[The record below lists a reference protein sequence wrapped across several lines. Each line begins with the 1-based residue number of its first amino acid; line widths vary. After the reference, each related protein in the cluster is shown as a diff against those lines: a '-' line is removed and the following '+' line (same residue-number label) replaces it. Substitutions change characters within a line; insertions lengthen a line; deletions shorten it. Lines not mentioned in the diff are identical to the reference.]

1 MLIALISISVLLLA
15 SSLIIIN
22 LLRKVE
28 MMEDYVKDLEDSNLN
43 YYTFFSNLKS
53 KVRES
58 YSRMKN
64 IDRLGSFEADDE
76 TGFIF
81 KELNSFSIMSFI
93 IFDKIFFSFMVWCV
107 MSINGF
113 NLPGRSKFLTMIIK

>member
-58 YSRMKN
+58 YYRMKN

-81 KELNSFSIMSFI
+81 KELKDIA
-93 IFDKIFFSFMVWCV
+93 DQL
-107 MSINGF
+107 NGDF
-113 NLPGRSKFLTMIIK
+113 

>member
-15 SSLIIIN
+15 CSLIIIN

-28 MMEDYVKDLEDSNLN
+28 TLEDYVKDLEDSNLD

-81 KELNSFSIMSFI
+81 KELKDIV
-93 IFDKIFFSFMVWCV
+93 DQL
-107 MSINGF
+107 NGDF
-113 NLPGRSKFLTMIIK
+113 

>member
-1 MLIALISISVLLLA
+1 MLIALISVSVLLLVA
-15 SSLIIIN
+15 ALVIAN

-28 MMEDYVKDLEDSNLN
+28 SLEDYVDDLENSNVE

-53 KVRES
+53 KVREA

-81 KELNSFSIMSFI
+81 KELKDIV
-93 IFDKIFFSFMVWCV
+93 DQL
-107 MSINGF
+107 NGDF
-113 NLPGRSKFLTMIIK
+113 

>member
-1 MLIALISISVLLLA
+1 MLIALISVSVLLLVA
-15 SSLIIIN
+15 ALVIVN

-28 MMEDYVKDLEDSNLN
+28 SLEDYVDDLENSNVE

-53 KVRES
+53 KVREA
-58 YSRMKN
+58 YYRMKN

-81 KELNSFSIMSFI
+81 KELKDIV
-93 IFDKIFFSFMVWCV
+93 DQL
-107 MSINGF
+107 NGDF
-113 NLPGRSKFLTMIIK
+113 

>member
-1 MLIALISISVLLLA
+1 MLIALISVSVLLLVA
-15 SSLIIIN
+15 ALVIVN

-28 MMEDYVKDLEDSNLN
+28 SLEDYVDDLENSNVE

-53 KVRES
+53 KVREA

-81 KELNSFSIMSFI
+81 KELKDIV
-93 IFDKIFFSFMVWCV
+93 DQL
-107 MSINGF
+107 NGDF
-113 NLPGRSKFLTMIIK
+113 

>member
-1 MLIALISISVLLLA
+1 MLITVICLSALLIGC
-15 SSLIIIN
+15 SLIIFN

-28 MMEDYVKDLEDSNLN
+28 TLEDYVADLENSNVD

-53 KVRES
+53 KVREA

-64 IDRLGSFEADDE
+64 IDRLGSFESDDE

-81 KELNSFSIMSFI
+81 KELKDI
-93 IFDKIFFSFMVWCV
+93 VEQL
-107 MSINGF
+107 NGDF
-113 NLPGRSKFLTMIIK
+113 

>member
-1 MLIALISISVLLLA
+1 MLIALISISVLLLTC
-15 SSLIIIN
+15 SLIIIN

-28 MMEDYVKDLEDSNLN
+28 TLEDYVKDLEDSNLD

-81 KELNSFSIMSFI
+81 KELKDIV
-93 IFDKIFFSFMVWCV
+93 DQL
-107 MSINGF
+107 NGDF
-113 NLPGRSKFLTMIIK
+113 

>member
-1 MLIALISISVLLLA
+1 MLIALISVSILLLVA
-15 SSLIIIN
+15 ALVIIN

-28 MMEDYVKDLEDSNLN
+28 SLEDYVNDLENSNVE
-43 YYTFFSNLKS
+43 YYTFFSNLKG

-64 IDRLGSFEADDE
+64 IDRLGSFESDDE

-81 KELNSFSIMSFI
+81 KELRDITEQL
-93 IFDKIFFSFMVWCV
+93 
-107 MSINGF
+107 NGDF
-113 NLPGRSKFLTMIIK
+113 

>member
-1 MLIALISISVLLLA
+1 MLIALISISVFLLA

-81 KELNSFSIMSFI
+81 KELKDIA
-93 IFDKIFFSFMVWCV
+93 DQL
-107 MSINGF
+107 NGDF
-113 NLPGRSKFLTMIIK
+113 

>member
-81 KELNSFSIMSFI
+81 KELKDIA
-93 IFDKIFFSFMVWCV
+93 DQL
-107 MSINGF
+107 NGDF
-113 NLPGRSKFLTMIIK
+113 